1 MSCASKA
8 VLRLEF
14 SNNAV
19 ISDSYR
25 IIEIH
30 TLYKTGAAGMKYHL
44 QLRPALLES
53 RGNLKG

>member
-1 MSCASKA
+1 M
-8 VLRLEF
+8 
-14 SNNAV
+14 
-19 ISDSYR
+19 

>member
-1 MSCASKA
+1 M
-8 VLRLEF
+8 
-14 SNNAV
+14 
-19 ISDSYR
+19 

-30 TLYKTGAAGMKYHL
+30 TLYKIVAAGMKYHL